1 MKQLPTRSDSHI
13 LVPSVIQLRTDIRG
27 KSLSLWH
34 CASLTRHLCRS
45 SNVSLS
51 FFPSI
56 KESKYSKMYFSIPVP
71 PTCSISAGTDPYI
84 PYFRSPNQTLSN
96 AFVIAF
102 FDNEAAPLGV
112 LHASLISSKVASLH
126 FGLGSESSCS

>member
-1 MKQLPTRSDSHI
+1 MKQLPTRSYLHI
-13 LVPSVIQLRTDIRG
+13 LVPSFIPLRTDIHG

-34 CASLTRHLCRS
+34 CASLMRHLCRS

-51 FFPSI
+51 FVPI
-56 KESKYSKMYFSIPVP
+56 KESKYSKMNFSIQVP
-71 PTCSISAGTDPYI
+71 STCSISAGTDPNI
-84 PYFRSPNQTLSN
+84 PYFRLPNQTLWN

-112 LHASLISSKVASLH
+112 LHASLISSKVTSLH